1 MAISSSADPVIASAP
16 QPAGARPRRRLL
28 VIAVAAVVA
37 LFAIAAVVATVLVRP
52 KDDPAPARFHAAGGA
67 FSVVVPDGWR
77 ALRGRELRAVPSA
90 PAAVLRRADGRAVVV
105 VRERPALVRS
115 RRSLT
120 RDLTAQLGRRFTD
133 LRPVTTRTIALPGG
147 PAYVYTFARPA
158 AGRVQSIAVA
168 PRADHTYTLD
178 AVAGAGSTDAAA
190 QIGAILRS
198 FDTTDPAPRS

>member
-1 MAISSSADPVIASAP
+1 MATSSSADPVIASAP
-16 QPAGARPRRRLL
+16 SAVARRRVLL
-28 VIAVAAVVA
+28 IAAAVIAA
-37 LFAIAAVVATVLVRP
+37 FAIAAVAAAVLVRP
-52 KDDPAPARFHAAGGA
+52 KDEPAARFHAARGA

-77 ALRGRELRAVPSA
+77 ALRGRELRAVRSA

-105 VRERPALVRS
+105 VRERPALARS
-115 RRSLT
+115 RRPLT
-120 RDLTAQLGRRFTD
+120 RELTAQLGRRFSD

-168 PRADHTYTLD
+168 PRAGRTYTLD
-178 AVAGAGSTDAAA
+178 AVAGAGATDAAA